1 MPRTNTSPLKE
12 NRLSIRANAGQKT
25 VLARA
30 ARAQHMNVSQFV
42 LQASLSAAEKVIE
55 QENRIVVSP
64 EEYDWLCQIMDQ
76 PAAPAPRLRA
86 ALAQTPV
93 WDQ

>member
-1 MPRTNTSPLKE
+1 MPRTNTAPTKE

-55 QENRIVVSP
+55 QESRIMVSP
-64 EEYDWLCQIMDQ
+64 EEYDWLCQVMDQ

>member
-1 MPRTNTSPLKE
+1 MPRTNTLPAKE
-12 NRLSIRANAGQKT
+12 NRLSIRTNAGQKT

-55 QENRIVVSP
+55 QESRIVVSP
-64 EEYDWLCQIMDQ
+64 EEYDWLCQVMDQ

>member
-1 MPRTNTSPLKE
+1 MPRTNTAPTKE

-55 QENRIVVSP
+55 QESRIVVSP

-86 ALAQTPV
+86 ALAQKPV